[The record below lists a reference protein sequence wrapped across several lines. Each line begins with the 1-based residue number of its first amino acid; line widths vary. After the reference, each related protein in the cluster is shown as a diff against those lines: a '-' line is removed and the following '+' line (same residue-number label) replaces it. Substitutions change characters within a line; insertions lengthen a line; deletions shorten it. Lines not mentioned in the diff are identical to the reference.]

1 MCNMQE
7 VPEQCTPERPV
18 REKLPPRTDSVA
30 DVERRFEAARVAVFL
45 DFDLTLTATDVHHWA
60 DSSVETLADWIEA
73 QFATPAAKARKA
85 DIARLLHY
93 LIEHDGEV
101 TLFILT
107 NSTEPLVRC
116 MLHLIFGVSQ
126 LPRGSII
133 DRRRR
138 VRGKG
143 DVILQLIE
151 RATKVIGRGWLQYR
165 GPSLIVFA
173 DDSARNMVNFKNAMQ
188 LVSDRVETF
197 ACGEGGDGDGVCAR
211 NLCAGD
217 NDEKV
222 CGLDAEQVLAILDA
236 INRHE
241 RVASRYIGLGR

>member
-1 MCNMQE
+1 MQE
-7 VPEQCTPERPV
+7 VPEQCTLETPV
-18 REKLPPRTDSVA
+18 REKLPPRTDSLA
-30 DVERRFEAARVAVFL
+30 DVERRFKAARVAVFL

-60 DSSVETLADWIEA
+60 DASVETLADWIEA

-85 DIARLLHY
+85 DIERLLHY
-93 LIEHDGEV
+93 LIEHDGQV

-116 MLHLIFGVSQ
+116 MLHLIFGVSK

-151 RATKVIGRGWLQYR
+151 RATEIRGRGMLKYV
-165 GPSLIVFA
+165 GPSLIIFA

-188 LVSDRVETF
+188 LVHDRVETF
-197 ACGEGGDGDGVCAR
+197 ACGEGGDGGGVCAR
-211 NLCAGD
+211 NLCTGD
-217 NDEKV
+217 GAEKV
-222 CGLDAEQVLAILDA
+222 CGLDAEQVMAILDA
-236 INRHE
+236 IDRHQH
-241 RVASRYIGLGR
+241 VVSRYIGV